1 MTVMHHAIENCTG
14 FNLRAATRSLTRRYD
29 ELMAGT
35 GLLSTQFSM
44 LNFIE
49 RRKDCGMADVAEWMD
64 MDISTVTRNL
74 APLVSARYVAI
85 RPSRHDK
92 RRKEIRLTPNG
103 KQIVQKTRPLWV
115 QAQDEIVRKIGA
127 KRYKEL
133 LETLRAIRS

>member
-1 MTVMHHAIENCTG
+1 MHHETENCTG

-35 GLLSTQFSM
+35 GLLSTQFSI

-49 RRKDCGMADVAEWMD
+49 RKKDCGMADLAEGMD

-74 APLVSARYVAI
+74 APLVAARYVAI
-85 RPSRHDK
+85 RPSRYDK
-92 RRKEIRLTPNG
+92 RRKEIRLTSNG
-103 KQIVQKTRPLWV
+103 KQIMQEARPLWV
-115 QAQDEIVRKIGA
+115 QAQDEIVRKIGT

>member
-1 MTVMHHAIENCTG
+1 
-14 FNLRAATRSLTRRYD
+14 
-29 ELMAGT
+29 MAGT

-49 RRKDCGMADVAEWMD
+49 REKNCGMADIAQCLD

-92 RRKEIRLTPNG
+92 RRKEIRLTSNG
-103 KQIVQKTRPLWV
+103 KQIVQETRPLWV

-127 KRYKEL
+127 KRYKEM
-133 LETLRAIRS
+133 LEILRVIRS

>member
-49 RRKDCGMADVAEWMD
+49 RKKDCGMADIAEGLD

-74 APLVSARYVAI
+74 APLLSARYVAI

-92 RRKEIRLTPNG
+92 RRKEIRLTSNG
-103 KQIVQKTRPLWV
+103 KQIMQETRPLWV